1 MTLMR
6 GLLVTAMLAILAG
19 CRSAGEIVHLGG
31 NVWGTTYHV
40 TYVSVGAPIPQDAVD
55 DLLSGINQSLSIYI
69 DTSVISRINDSNDT
83 AKWFPVDEHFAKVFR
98 RSREVYADTGGAF
111 NPAVGPLVNA
121 WGFGPEGP
129 TTLPGADDIQA
140 LLQLVSFDKFE
151 FRDSTSAVRKP
162 ASSSRLDFN
171 AIAEGY
177 AVDTIG
183 ELLESR
189 GVMNYVAELG
199 GEVRARGRKP
209 DGSMWR
215 VGIERPSLEN
225 RGERELET
233 AIELRDAGLATSG
246 NYRKRRVQ
254 NGKTA
259 AHIINPKTG
268 YPALSSLLSVSVLA
282 QDAMTADAY
291 ATAFIVLG
299 LDDSMR
305 FLETH
310 KDLQAYFVTEDAA
323 GKLIETRSP
332 GFPEPVKK

>member
-1 MTLMR
+1 MFC
-6 GLLVTAMLAILAG
+6 GFIALLIMVGG
-19 CRSAGEIVHLGG
+19 CRFKGEVEEFSG

-40 TYVSVGAPIPQDAVD
+40 TYVSSGTTVSQDAVD

-69 DTSVISRINDSNDT
+69 DTSVIARVNDSSDT
-83 AKWFPVDEHFAKVFR
+83 SMWFPVDEHFAKVFR

-129 TTLPGADDIQA
+129 TALPSDDEIRA
-140 LLQLVSFDKFE
+140 LRELASFDKFE
-151 FRDSTSAVRKP
+151 FRESPPAVRKP
-162 ASSSRLDFN
+162 APAARLDFN

-183 ELLESR
+183 GLLESR

-209 DGSMWR
+209 DGSSWR
-215 VGIERPSLEN
+215 VGIEKPSIES
-225 RGERELET
+225 RGARQIET

-254 NGKTA
+254 DGKTA
-259 AHIINPKTG
+259 AHIIDPKTG
-268 YPALSSLLSVSVLA
+268 YPALTPLLSVSVVA
-282 QDAMTADAY
+282 PDAMTADAY
-291 ATAFIVLG
+291 ATAFIVWG
-299 LDDSMR
+299 LDESMR
-305 FLETH
+305 FLESH
-310 KDLQAYFVTEDAA
+310 KQLQAYFITQDSGGNLV
-323 GKLIETRSP
+323 ETRSS
-332 GFPEPVKK
+332 GFPTSVGK